1 MRRRN
6 QEPESSEDDDEGPSK
21 TRLKKA
27 MLELQDL
34 ALALLQLPD
43 DQLDELVTN
52 ESLRDSLHDLRRI
65 TSHGARKRQ
74 MQYVAKLLRDAE
86 VEPFRKALAALHA
99 GKARDAKAMHDVEQ
113 WRERMLA
120 KNDEGLND
128 WVTANP
134 ASDTPQLRAL
144 VRDARRERAQA
155 AGTGKSGNGRAF
167 RELFKILRAALQ
179 ATGAAGKE

>member
-1 MRRRN
+1 MRRQN
-6 QEPESSEDDDEGPSK
+6 QEPESSEVEDEGPSK
-21 TRLKKA
+21 TQLKKA
-27 MLELQDL
+27 LLELQDL

-43 DQLDELVTN
+43 DQLDELVNN
-52 ESLRDSLHDLRRI
+52 EGLRDSLRDLRRI
-65 TSHGARKRQ
+65 ASHGARKRQ

-120 KNDEGLND
+120 KNDEGLNA
-128 WVTANP
+128 WVKAHP

-144 VRDARRERAQA
+144 IRDARRDRAKA
-155 AGTGKSGNGRAF
+155 AGTDERGNGRAF
-167 RELFKILRAALQ
+167 RELFKIIRTVLHAARE
-179 ATGAAGKE
+179 AGKG